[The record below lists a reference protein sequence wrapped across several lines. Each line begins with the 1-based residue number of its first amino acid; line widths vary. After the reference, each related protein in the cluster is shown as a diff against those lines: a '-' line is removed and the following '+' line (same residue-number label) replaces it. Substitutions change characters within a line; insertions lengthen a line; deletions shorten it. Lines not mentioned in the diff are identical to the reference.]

1 MMTTIALF
9 GAGGKMGCRL
19 SANLENTDFKVRHV
33 EVSEAG
39 RKRLAD
45 ELGIACVDEDAALDG
60 ADVVILAVPDVAI
73 GKAYGA
79 ISFGQSSRKLGERAE
94 TQAYFIAAV
103 THAAGGKLVPVPGG
117 VLVRDGE
124 GELLGAIGI
133 SGDTSDN
140 DEAAAVAGIE
150 AAGLVAQT

>member
-1 MMTTIALF
+1 MMNLELAEAILAGARKHARAQNLKPLTIAVLDAR
-9 GAGGKMGCRL
+9 GA
-19 SANLENTDFKVRHV
+19 VRC
-33 EVSEAG
+33 
-39 RKRLAD
+39 L
-45 ELGIACVDEDAALDG
+45 INEDGTSLHRA
-60 ADVVILAVPDVAI
+60 DVAI

-124 GELLGAIGI
+124 GELLGTIGI